1 MAKKTGDPLE
11 RELKTLMRRVQL
23 IQGARAG
30 KLELRKITV
39 NRKKTSWT
47 VHARTKTYYRY
58 IAPTGWKPT

>member
-1 MAKKTGDPLE
+1 MAKSKTGDPLE
-11 RELKTLMRRVQL
+11 RELKTLLRRVAL

-47 VHARTKTYYRY
+47 VHARTKTYFRY
-58 IAPTGWKPT
+58 IAPAGWKP